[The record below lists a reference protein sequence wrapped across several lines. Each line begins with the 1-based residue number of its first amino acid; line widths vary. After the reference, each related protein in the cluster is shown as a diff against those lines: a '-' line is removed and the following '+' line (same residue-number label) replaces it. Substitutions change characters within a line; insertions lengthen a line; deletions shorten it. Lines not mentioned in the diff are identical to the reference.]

1 MFPGHFVRVDFPL
14 AGFLFFSHKREENQT
29 FSAIRIFPSRVITM
43 GKKKKKTFKS
53 IENHT
58 EVALS
63 EPGDRSAGTDGQP
76 GRAFGRRAL
85 A

>member
-1 MFPGHFVRVDFPL
+1 MRIDFPL
-14 AGFLFFSHKREENQT
+14 AGFLFFPHKREENQT

-58 EVALS
+58 EAALS
-63 EPGDRSAGTDGQP
+63 EPGDRSVGMDGQP

>member
-1 MFPGHFVRVDFPL
+1 
-14 AGFLFFSHKREENQT
+14 
-29 FSAIRIFPSRVITM
+29 M